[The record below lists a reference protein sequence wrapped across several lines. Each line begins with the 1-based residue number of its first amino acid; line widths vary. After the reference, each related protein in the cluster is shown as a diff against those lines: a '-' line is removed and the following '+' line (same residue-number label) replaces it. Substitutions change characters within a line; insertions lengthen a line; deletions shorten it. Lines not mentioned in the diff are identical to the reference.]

1 MRLLLRL
8 SINHNRLAAP
18 PGSVKRKKEPFD
30 ARVMRGEAAA
40 SGGGSFGTRVAQK
53 AGYVSRRFPM
63 ENIAKSLARGVAFV

>member
-30 ARVMRGEAAA
+30 ARVMCGEAAA
-40 SGGGSFGTRVAQK
+40 SGGGLWNESRAKGWLCIK
-53 AGYVSRRFPM
+53 EVSDGKYSKKPC
-63 ENIAKSLARGVAFV
+63 